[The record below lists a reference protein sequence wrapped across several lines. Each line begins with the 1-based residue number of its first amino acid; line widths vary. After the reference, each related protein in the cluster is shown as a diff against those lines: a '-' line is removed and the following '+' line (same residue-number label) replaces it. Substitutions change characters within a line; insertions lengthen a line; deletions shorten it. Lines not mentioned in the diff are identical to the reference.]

1 MASLKDLFR
10 NPSAVELDLAER
22 YAHLPHSGQRERN
35 FEAFA
40 MTGLPHRRVEAWK
53 YSDLRNALPKLA
65 DTVTA
70 ELPADAFAPLKN
82 AVTMKFS
89 ASGVDLPKVLP
100 NGVRVIEQADGQALG
115 GAEDAPVAAL
125 GAALS
130 AKPGALLVEI
140 TETIDAPFHLI
151 FETTSPLDFSRVSFV
166 LRDNAQLT
174 VYESHLASGGFSS
187 RVVEY
192 GLQDGAKLSRNV
204 YQAAQKDAVQV
215 FTALI
220 HLNERAQLSQSS
232 LGFGAKLCRNE
243 TRVFH
248 HGAEALAEMN
258 SAYLV
263 GAGYHYDQTSLV
275 RHSHAGC
282 ATRQV
287 CKGAVMDE
295 GQAVFQGKFFVARK
309 AQQTD
314 AEMEHHALILE
325 NGGEVNAKPE
335 LEIYADDVQCAHGNT
350 VGALDE
356 DALFYIRQRGLSE
369 RSARALLTEAFIL
382 ETLENV
388 PEEMQECLAGK
399 SRDWLE
405 AHL

>member
-1 MASLKDLFR
+1 LK
-10 NPSAVELDLAER
+10 
-22 YAHLPHSGQRERN
+22 
-35 FEAFA
+35 
-40 MTGLPHRRVEAWK
+40 
-53 YSDLRNALPKLA
+53 
-65 DTVTA
+65 
-70 ELPADAFAPLKN
+70 
-82 AVTMKFS
+82 
-89 ASGVDLPKVLP
+89 
-100 NGVRVIEQADGQALG
+100 
-115 GAEDAPVAAL
+115 
-125 GAALS
+125 
-130 AKPGALLVEI
+130 
-140 TETIDAPFHLI
+140 
-151 FETTSPLDFSRVSFV
+151 TTSPLDFSRVSFV
-166 LRDNAQLT
+166 LRDDAQLT

-204 YQAAQKDAVQV
+204 YQAAQKEAVQV

-258 SAYLV
+258 SAYLI
-263 GAGYHYDQTSLV
+263 GAGRHYDQTSLV

-282 ATRQV
+282 TTRQV

-369 RSARALLTEAFIL
+369 RSARSLLTEAFIL

-388 PEEMQECLAGK
+388 PEEMQDCLAGK